1 MTQTECVVVFL
12 LEPHGLE
19 AIIFRGDHVGKHRN
33 KANLSTV
40 LRKELEMLSLPLDL
54 PGKERKCVGF

>member
-1 MTQTECVVVFL
+1 MVFL

-19 AIIFRGDHVGKHRN
+19 AIIFRGDHVGKHRS

-40 LRKELEMLSLPLDL
+40 LRKEPEMLSLPLDL
-54 PGKERKCVGF
+54 PGKERKRVGF